1 LEIKCGSDARRLAVG
16 DHPILNGIDYL
27 EVRTLELLDGS
38 YPNPLLLIH
47 CFKPA
52 SLLKDNILITGGVR
66 VKNVAVEWA
75 FGAQDPIIKYPDLVS
90 KSERGMIDALES
102 PDKVIVARAT
112 SKGDFST
119 YELCL
124 VNSVSEPNVPAK
136 DFDAVLSKVEFSFKI
151 ECPSDFD
158 CACEEV
164 EQQKFEEPFLDY
176 MAKDYSSFRKLM
188 MDRLSLIMPD
198 WKERNPAD
206 IGVMLVELLAYAGDH
221 LSYYQDAAATES
233 YLGTARRRVSAAR
246 HARLLDYYIDEGCN
260 ARVWVCFN
268 TNTDGLKLKE
278 QTVLFTGDGGQHA
291 DCLLNETWDCMTA
304 LKSGQDKVARI
315 EEEVAAGAEVFET
328 MHEIKLYRNKHGMS
342 FYTWGETN
350 CWLPAGATSATL
362 KNIPPNN
369 IPLQEAFT
377 WEDAGTDND
386 ELFKFLEENFGLDWL
401 DMAEVVNKGD
411 EITISYDN
419 NDVRIEL
426 DGDGAI
432 LYIDGSQ
439 VYKFDV
445 EEVSSKRVVMSSSLV
460 VGDVLVFEEIL
471 SPSEASPPD
480 PSRRHA
486 VRLTSVSTDT
496 DELTKTQVIEIA
508 WDIEDALP
516 FPLCLAKDGKETS
529 VARGNAVLADHGY
542 TITEKLELAVAGGRY
557 YPRLAERPLTHV
569 GPPLD
574 RSSSAKSAFSYESSQ
589 VKPAIWLE
597 RQNDSRRWEPQRDL
611 LSSDEFAAEFVVET
625 ETDRTAYI
633 RFSNADR
640 KDWAKQLEDP
650 DDFRSFNA
658 TYRIGSGIKGN
669 IGSCSLSRILDETGG
684 YGDITG
690 MTNPMPAS
698 GGRDPETIES
708 VRQHAPQA
716 FRRQERAVTEEDYT
730 DVLKRHPQVQ
740 RAVAV
745 KRWTGSWYTMFVTVD
760 RLGGLEVD
768 SEFEENIADFL
779 EEYRLAGYDLEI
791 NPPSF
796 VPLKIS
802 LDICVK
808 KGYFEGEVRELL
820 TKAFS
825 NRVNNDGSKG
835 FFHPDNFTF
844 AQPVYLSR
852 VYEAAMQ
859 VNGVSSIEVKAFQR
873 WAKTAAGELDAG
885 VISVG
890 KTEIVRLDND
900 PSKAENGMIEFTFCG
915 GTE

>member
-1 LEIKCGSDARRLAVG
+1 MEIKCGSDARRLAVR
-16 DHPILNGIDYL
+16 DHPTMNGIDYL
-27 EVRTLELLDGS
+27 EVRTLELPDGS

-52 SLLKDNILITGGVR
+52 SLLQGNILITGGVR
-66 VKNVAVEWA
+66 VKNVGIEWA
-75 FGAQDPIIKYPDLVS
+75 FGAQDPLIKYPDLVS
-90 KSERGMIDALES
+90 KNERDMIDALES

-119 YELCL
+119 YELGL
-124 VNSVSEPNVPAK
+124 VNSASEPNVPAK
-136 DFDAVLSKVEFSFKI
+136 DFDTVLSNVEFSFKI

-158 CACEEV
+158 CACKEV
-164 EQQKFEEPFLDY
+164 EQQEFEEPSLDY
-176 MAKDYSSFRKLM
+176 MAKDYSSFRRLV

-206 IGVMLVELLAYAGDH
+206 IGVMLVELLAYTGDH

-260 ARVWVCFN
+260 ARAWVCFK
-268 TNTDGLKLKE
+268 TGTDGIKLEKGA
-278 QTVLFTGDGGQHA
+278 VLFTGGGGQHA
-291 DCLLNETWDCMTA
+291 DCLLDENWKCAEA
-304 LKSGQDKVARI
+304 LESGQDKVARI
-315 EEEVAAGAEVFET
+315 EEEMAAGAEVFET
-328 MHEIKLYRNKHGMS
+328 MYEIKLYRDKHKMS
-342 FYTWGETN
+342 FYTWGETD

-362 KNIPPNN
+362 KNMDTS
-369 IPLQEAFT
+369 QEAFT
-377 WEDAGTDND
+377 WEDVGTDND
-386 ELFKFLEENFGLDWL
+386 ELFKFLQENFGLDWL
-401 DMAEVVNKGD
+401 DMAKVVN
-411 EITISYDN
+411 EDN
-419 NDVRIEL
+419 KINIAYGNNELRIEL
-426 DGDGAI
+426 DGDKAT
-432 LYIDGSQ
+432 LYIDSNR
-439 VYKFDV
+439 VYEFDV
-445 EEVSSKRVVMSSSLV
+445 EEVSSKHVVKSSSLA
-460 VGDVLVFEEIL
+460 VGDVLVFEEVV

-496 DELTKTQVIEIA
+496 DELTKTKVIKIA

-516 FPLCLAKDGKETS
+516 FPLCLTKGGQETS
-529 VARGNAVLADHGY
+529 VARGNTVLADHGY
-542 TITEKLELAVAGGRY
+542 TIAEKLELAVAGGRY
-557 YPRLAERPLTHV
+557 YPRLAKRPLTHA

-574 RSSSAKSAFSYESSQ
+574 RSSSAKSAFSYEPSQ

-597 RQNDSRRWEPQRDL
+597 RYNDSRRWEPQRDL

-625 ETDRTAYI
+625 ETEGTSYI
-633 RFSNADR
+633 RFGNADR
-640 KDWAKQLEDP
+640 KDWAEQLENP
-650 DDFRSFNA
+650 NDFRSFKA

-669 IGSCSLSRILDETGG
+669 IGSCSISRILDETGR
-684 YGDITG
+684 YGGINGITG

-698 GGRDPETIES
+698 GGRDPESIES

-716 FRRQERAVTEEDYT
+716 FRQQERAVTEQDYA

-740 RAVAV
+740 HAVAI

-768 SEFEENIADFL
+768 SKFEEKIAGFL

-791 NPPSF
+791 NPPRF

-802 LDICVK
+802 LDVCIK

-825 NRVNNDGSKG
+825 NRINADGSKG

-844 AQPVYLSR
+844 AQPLYLSR
-852 VYEAAMQ
+852 IYEAAMQ
-859 VNGVSSIEVKAFQR
+859 VEGVSSVEVKVFQR
-873 WAKTAAGELDAG
+873 WAKISAGELDAG

-900 PSKAENGMIEFTFCG
+900 LSKAENGMIEFAFCG
-915 GTE
+915 GTG